1 LSEQENSPYPAAFM
15 NASGGKVSANFS
27 QFWQVVFQPA
37 AELTFPLT
45 VAVHPFKKPFIY
57 AGFDNLNTDGHGWT
71 RINFRRGELQQTQFA
86 QGSVAERNRAL
97 VSHL

>member
-37 AELTFPLT
+37 AGLTFPLT
-45 VAVHPFKKPFIY
+45 VAVHRIKEPFVY
-57 AGFDNLNTDGHGWT
+57 AGSNNLTTDEREGQ
-71 RINFRRGELQQTQFA
+71 RG
-86 QGSVAERNRAL
+86 
-97 VSHL
+97 